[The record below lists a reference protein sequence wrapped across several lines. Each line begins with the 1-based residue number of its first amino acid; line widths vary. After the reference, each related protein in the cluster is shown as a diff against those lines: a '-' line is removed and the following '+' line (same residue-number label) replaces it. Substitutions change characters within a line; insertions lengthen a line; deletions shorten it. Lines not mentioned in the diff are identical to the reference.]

1 MTNEKKTLNVSGKL
15 MNSAL
20 LGFGISVL
28 IVIIAHFLPIHWT
41 IMFDKYTGYGDST
54 VGMAGY
60 QCSLSGSHSHNFT
73 GMNIT
78 VGNQTRDFGMIISD
92 SFDGHSLFIFCTG
105 LIITFILY
113 FLKKVDVKI
122 VKD

>member
-1 MTNEKKTLNVSGKL
+1 MTLNVSEQ
-15 MNSAL
+15 L
-20 LGFGISVL
+20 LKSTLIGFGISIL
-28 IVIIAHFLPIHWT
+28 IVIIAHFLPIHWM
-41 IMFDKYTGYGDST
+41 IRLDKDTGYLDST
-54 VGMAGY
+54 VGMANY
-60 QCSLSGSHSHNFT
+60 QCSLGSVHFHNFT

-78 VGNQTRDFGMIISD
+78 FGNQTRDFGMIISD

-105 LIITFILY
+105 LIITLIIY